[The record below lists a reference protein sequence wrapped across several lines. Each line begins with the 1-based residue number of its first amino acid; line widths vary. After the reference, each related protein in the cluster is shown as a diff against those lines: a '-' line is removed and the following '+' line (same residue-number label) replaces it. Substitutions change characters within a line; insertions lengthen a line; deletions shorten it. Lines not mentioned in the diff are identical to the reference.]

1 MLLKN
6 CPLRFW
12 PMAATPRRLQSSYE
26 RCSRIVPLQNP
37 LCCLSSEACGAAS
50 LGQGFGM
57 GACWSMDHCHA
68 ASDRNRRGSQK
79 LTAFSPDSATA
90 TVGSRTNIA
99 AQLESERGCAEG
111 NAGFSSS
118 PRSAPVKAYP
128 LSTKAYVKCARTS
141 DADSAEFFLDGGVL
155 MLSLEK

>member
-1 MLLKN
+1 
-6 CPLRFW
+6 
-12 PMAATPRRLQSSYE
+12 MAATPRRLQSSYE
-26 RCSRIVPLQNP
+26 RCSRIVTLQNP
-37 LCCLSSEACGAAS
+37 LCCPSRETCGAAS

-99 AQLESERGCAEG
+99 AQLESETGCAETL
-111 NAGFSSS
+111 AF
-118 PRSAPVKAYP
+118 PPVR
-128 LSTKAYVKCARTS
+128 VQHR
-141 DADSAEFFLDGGVL
+141 
-155 MLSLEK
+155 